1 MECVLNALQRRFSN
15 ESWTNSWL
23 FSCGYDTSIETVRDV
38 RTEGDDLNTV
48 QWQEVIE
55 MRRRDMVD
63 VSKLDEFTA
72 DFDSQKLHT

>member
-1 MECVLNALQRRFSN
+1 MLYRGDLAMNHEQIHDYFLAGMIRAL
-15 ESWTNSWL
+15 
-23 FSCGYDTSIETVRDV
+23 ETVRDV
-38 RTEGDDLNTV
+38 RTEGNNLNTV